1 MIRFSTQAPSV
12 RLLFLALSV
21 GFAVGA
27 RAQTP
32 SADEILRTARLS
44 PMSKQA
50 SLRAQLVGDSGKTPF
65 TISLDHG
72 VVTYAFTNPDQQ
84 IQLVLSENDS
94 ELRERRGG
102 KTAEVKPA
110 RYDEKV
116 RGTPITF
123 EDLSLRFLY
132 WPRPKLVGT
141 DVIAL
146 QKAWKIEVQAP
157 RGQSQYGAA
166 RLWIDQNNG
175 ALLKIEGYDA
185 NGRPIKRLTV
195 ISGQKINGQWMLKT
209 MRVEPID
216 PASGKVIDS
225 GRTYLKVLGDAG

>member
-1 MIRFSTQAPSV
+1 MIRPFTQASTA
-12 RLLFLALSV
+12 RLFFFLLFAGV
-21 GFAVGA
+21 TVGA
-27 RAQTP
+27 RAETP

-50 SLRAQLVGDSGKTPF
+50 NLRAQLVGDSGKTPF
-65 TISLDHG
+65 TISLDRG

-84 IQLVLSENDS
+84 IQLVLSEDSS

-116 RGTPITF
+116 RGTPITY

-141 DVIAL
+141 DIVAV

-166 RLWIDQNNG
+166 RLWIGQDSG
-175 ALLKIEGYDA
+175 ALLKIEGYNA
-185 NGRPIKRLTV
+185 QGRPIKRFTV
-195 ISGQKINGQWMLKT
+195 ISGQKINGQWMLKL
-209 MRVEPID
+209 MRVEPLD
-216 PASGKVIDS
+216 PATGKVIDS
-225 GRTYLKVLGDAG
+225 DRTYLKVLGGAD

>member
-1 MIRFSTQAPSV
+1 M
-12 RLLFLALSV
+12 
-21 GFAVGA
+21 G
-27 RAQTP
+27 
-32 SADEILRTARLS
+32 
-44 PMSKQA
+44 KQA
-50 SLRAQLVGDSGKTPF
+50 NLRARLVGDSGKTPF

-72 VVTYAFTNPDQQ
+72 VVTYAFTDPDQQ
-84 IQLVLSENDS
+84 IQLVLNEDGS

-102 KTAEVKPA
+102 RTAEVKPA

-116 RGTPITF
+116 RGTPITY

-141 DVIAL
+141 DIVAV

-166 RLWIDQNNG
+166 RLWIDQDNG

-185 NGRPIKRLTV
+185 SGRAIKRFTV
-195 ISGQKINGQWMLKT
+195 ISGQKINGQWMLKS

-216 PASGKVIDS
+216 PTTGKVIDS
-225 GRTYLKVLGDAG
+225 GRTYLNVLGEAG

>member
-1 MIRFSTQAPSV
+1 MIRPFTQASST
-12 RLLFLALSV
+12 RLLFLVLSV
-21 GFAVGA
+21 GLVAGA

-32 SADEILRTARLS
+32 SAEEILRTARLS

-65 TISLDHG
+65 TISLDRG

-84 IQLVLSENDS
+84 IQLVLTADDS
-94 ELRERRGG
+94 ELRERCGG

-110 RYDEKV
+110 RFDEKI
-116 RGTPITF
+116 RDTPITY

-141 DVIAL
+141 DIVAV

-166 RLWIDQNNG
+166 RLWIGQDSG

-185 NGRPIKRLTV
+185 QGRAIKRFTV
-195 ISGQKINGQWMLKT
+195 VSGQKIHGQWMLKV
-209 MRVEPID
+209 MRVEPLD
-216 PASGKVIDS
+216 PASGRVIDS
-225 GRTYLKVLGDAG
+225 DRAYLKVLGEAG